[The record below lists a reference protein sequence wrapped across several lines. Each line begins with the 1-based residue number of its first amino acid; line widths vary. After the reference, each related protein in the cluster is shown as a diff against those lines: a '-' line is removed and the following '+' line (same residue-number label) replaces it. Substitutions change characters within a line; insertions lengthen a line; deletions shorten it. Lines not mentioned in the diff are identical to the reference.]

1 MKGESFTEIAAALQT
16 KGAVWHWEGLCA
28 LSPVAALC
36 VTEGSWLE
44 EPSHLLKGVCPVFS
58 PLKVSGQKAAATA
71 PGEVPNVAQHPAVPG
86 PEQASPSRLHSIQ
99 RGDAGAEALQEA
111 LCH

>member
-1 MKGESFTEIAAALQT
+1 MQT
-16 KGAVWHWEGLCA
+16 KGAVWCWEGPYA

-44 EPSHLLKGVCPVFS
+44 ETIPPLKGVCPMFS

-86 PEQASPSRLHSIQ
+86 PEQASPPRLHGVQ
-99 RGDAGAEALQEA
+99 GGDAGAEALQEA
-111 LCH
+111 LGL